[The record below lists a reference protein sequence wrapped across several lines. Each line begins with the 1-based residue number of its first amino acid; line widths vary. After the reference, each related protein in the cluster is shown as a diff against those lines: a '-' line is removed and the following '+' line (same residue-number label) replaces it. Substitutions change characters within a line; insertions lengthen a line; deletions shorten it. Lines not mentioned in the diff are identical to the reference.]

1 MHCRRRWTD
10 GALLFV
16 SPFVFDLRRNNE
28 TPPWSRRRRLIS
40 IHGPRRTPNSI
51 RPDATATSSLPSP
64 FWSVSMHTV
73 QYGDAP
79 AGSLLGPARRR
90 RRGRAHLLPS
100 SDWPALTTG
109 RKKGL
114 RPASRCLW
122 LHWQDAGGH
131 YELRTP
137 PHRFFSLESHFN
149 LEKPNFVGFERQL
162 VKLYSYL
169 VNKNLYSYLTSRCLL
184 YDMIDFVV
192 IEA

>member
-1 MHCRRRWTD
+1 MKRLPGPGVVASSPSTAHGERRTAYGRMLLLPPRSLLRSDPFPCTPSSTEMHRPDRCWDRRGDD
-10 GALLFV
+10 GEDEHIYF
-16 SPFVFDLRRNNE
+16 
-28 TPPWSRRRRLIS
+28 RRL
-40 IHGPRRTPNSI
+40 T
-51 RPDATATSSLPSP
+51 DL
-64 FWSVSMHTV
+64 
-73 QYGDAP
+73 
-79 AGSLLGPARRR
+79 
-90 RRGRAHLLPS
+90 
-100 SDWPALTTG
+100 ALTTG